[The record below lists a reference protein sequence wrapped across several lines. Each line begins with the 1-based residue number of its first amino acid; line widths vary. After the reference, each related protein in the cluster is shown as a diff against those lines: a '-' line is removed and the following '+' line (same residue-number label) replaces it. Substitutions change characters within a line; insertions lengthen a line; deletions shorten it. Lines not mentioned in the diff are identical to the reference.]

1 MLKQVNIL
9 NEDIKSTVSF
19 DLVINLE
26 SEVSY
31 KSNIKLDLPIGDII
45 DQGYASTQIKENI
58 VFKREQ

>member
-1 MLKQVNIL
+1 M
-9 NEDIKSTVSF
+9 VSF

-31 KSNIKLDLPIGDII
+31 KANIRLELPVGDILE
-45 DQGYASTQIKENI
+45 QGYASEKITENI